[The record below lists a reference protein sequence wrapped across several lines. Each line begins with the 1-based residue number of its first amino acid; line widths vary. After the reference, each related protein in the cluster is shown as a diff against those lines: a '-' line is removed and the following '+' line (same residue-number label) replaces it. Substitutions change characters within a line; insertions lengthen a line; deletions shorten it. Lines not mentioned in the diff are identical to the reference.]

1 MCFSAKGW
9 ENSLPQYLLLTLSL
23 GRAMAEILINGEGK
37 KEKGKPNTGLNYFSF
52 PYSFSKGKGK
62 R

>member
-37 KEKGKPNTGLNYFSF
+37 KKKKANPTQA
-52 PYSFSKGKGK
+52 
-62 R
+62 